1 MLSWARNIPAGNV
14 AVAVAVTG
22 WLVVILVAGV
32 NEEEKKKKA
41 VTNNV
46 VFTTDRYY
54 GVSNMTYSLNTRYCH
69 LLYVNFIAID
79 LCVIR

>member
-1 MLSWARNIPAGNV
+1 MKRK
-14 AVAVAVTG
+14 
-22 WLVVILVAGV
+22 
-32 NEEEKKKKA
+32 KKKKA

-54 GVSNMTYSLNTRYCH
+54 GVSSMTYSLNTRYCH